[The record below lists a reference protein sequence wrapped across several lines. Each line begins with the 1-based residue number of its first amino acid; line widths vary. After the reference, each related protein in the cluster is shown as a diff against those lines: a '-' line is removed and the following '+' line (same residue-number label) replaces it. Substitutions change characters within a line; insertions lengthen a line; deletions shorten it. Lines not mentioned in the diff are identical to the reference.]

1 MTGLIKSGG
10 LKSRPLRARDIHAY
24 YFCDILAGFLIQFML
39 VFSPWAFGTTEPW
52 SIWTMNLCG
61 YALGI
66 LLLVKSSIRFF
77 KGYCVNESDI
87 APNLALPRLTLLLAL
102 CSCAILGYCLLAALN
117 ARATYDPG
125 SLTFTYH
132 NHI

>member
-1 MTGLIKSGG
+1 MMAFPSLLSPTRNHSLLTCAPRPTTFQLADLMQGLIKSGG

-77 KGYCVNESDI
+77 KGYCVNESD
-87 APNLALPRLTLLLAL
+87 
-102 CSCAILGYCLLAALN
+102 
-117 ARATYDPG
+117 
-125 SLTFTYH
+125 
-132 NHI
+132 